1 MKRMV
6 SKVNSIPA
14 NTTRDI
20 RRLKGQQD
28 NTTERLSGDTTGVL
42 GSGDPDQIQFL
53 TAPFKDL
60 RMMQIGE
67 SKGAFGSLAL
77 MPDQHASLETPFY
90 STGTPFPLDRA
101 GTGVF
106 GYNIARTG
114 QPPTGYY
121 GGDKVMIQRRYK
133 IYYNGE
139 DGDPANPFFIYKIDL
154 RAEPKGYELQP
165 GEKLDGGFLEGLRPY
180 GWSFPT
186 DDEGNRLRNVGY
198 WTGETAS
205 VVPDNETRPVIDSV
219 DPDFFQLPDARVLD
233 SYEITI
239 SGAHL
244 STLQTALIGPFN
256 PMYMFLPGGIGYWNI
271 IDDNNVIINA
281 PSGMIA
287 GVYDVMV
294 IGSDGQIGVKEQ
306 AFTILAAPDPE

>member
-1 MKRMV
+1 MLVELLM
-6 SKVNSIPA
+6 
-14 NTTRDI
+14 T
-20 RRLKGQQD
+20 LKK
-28 NTTERLSGDTTGVL
+28 TGVL

-133 IYYNGE
+133 IYYN
-139 DGDPANPFFIYKIDL
+139 
-154 RAEPKGYELQP
+154 
-165 GEKLDGGFLEGLRPY
+165 
-180 GWSFPT
+180 
-186 DDEGNRLRNVGY
+186 
-198 WTGETAS
+198 
-205 VVPDNETRPVIDSV
+205 
-219 DPDFFQLPDARVLD
+219 
-233 SYEITI
+233 
-239 SGAHL
+239 
-244 STLQTALIGPFN
+244 
-256 PMYMFLPGGIGYWNI
+256 
-271 IDDNNVIINA
+271 
-281 PSGMIA
+281 
-287 GVYDVMV
+287 
-294 IGSDGQIGVKEQ
+294 DGQIGVKEQ

>member
-1 MKRMV
+1 MSEKNHFKGKLRFKPFGSKELRIMKKMV

-121 GGDKVMIQRRYK
+121 GGDKVMIQLRYK

-154 RAEPKGYELQP
+154 EANQKATNCSRAKSWTVAFWKVCGLTAGPSRPMMRATGLETWVTGP
-165 GEKLDGGFLEGLRPY
+165 GKPRAWCL
-180 GWSFPT
+180 T
-186 DDEGNRLRNVGY
+186 
-198 WTGETAS
+198 TK
-205 VVPDNETRPVIDSV
+205 
-219 DPDFFQLPDARVLD
+219 
-233 SYEITI
+233 
-239 SGAHL
+239 
-244 STLQTALIGPFN
+244 
-256 PMYMFLPGGIGYWNI
+256 PGR
-271 IDDNNVIINA
+271 
-281 PSGMIA
+281 
-287 GVYDVMV
+287 
-294 IGSDGQIGVKEQ
+294 
-306 AFTILAAPDPE
+306 